1 MHLYIE
7 LEEDIKFFLRH
18 VVAQWLTMGPTIY
31 RMLKHSPALEKFVL
45 EVLPKKSK
53 SSCNTDM
60 YKKLKSFF
68 FSPAEN
74 HCKLLFAY
82 YMAKQHKRF
91 CLKFQADKPLAHFL
105 PKEAFSLFTTV
116 MNTYNCSPQKDSSNY
131 G

>member
-1 MHLYIE
+1 MVVLHSFCKQSVVCREMLVHVYIE
-7 LEEDIKFFLRH
+7 LEEDIKFFLHH

-74 HCKLLFAY
+74 RCQLLFAY
-82 YMAKQHKRF
+82 YMAAQEV
-91 CLKFQADKPLAHFL
+91 L
-105 PKEAFSLFTTV
+105 P
-116 MNTYNCSPQKDSSNY
+116 
-131 G
+131 